1 MALQKTFLNIRG
13 TKIQMLKG
21 GSGDPLLSLH
31 SVGGEIVE
39 LPFFTQLARH
49 HTVYIP
55 AHPGFSQS
63 EGLEKIDTIE
73 DLCNPKLRDRLYRVT
88 VPTLVLWGASD
99 RLIPVAHGNAYHEGI
114 DGSKFVLMEKCGH
127 APPLEKPEETVKILR
142 EFFRG

>member
-73 DLCNPKLRDRLYRVT
+73 DLVFPYTD
-88 VPTLVLWGASD
+88 
-99 RLIPVAHGNAYHEGI
+99 
-114 DGSKFVLMEKCGH
+114 LMDHLELTQ
-127 APPLEKPEETVKILR
+127 PFEKPEETVKILR